1 MKHPEV
7 ILVPAFMLADY
18 FLTLAGAVLRDR
30 KYSDHFKTE
39 HYEMNPLWQKD
50 VARKKWLNPRHIVLV
65 VVVSCVLTLLAE
77 FGEMPEPFLQALL
90 GGVLMVFAIVIG
102 RHLCNLMIFRYMIRK
117 PDEISGQVTMA
128 HALLLSLS
136 LYQYLMIVVPLAL
149 IAVFS
154 PSPFVIGACVGAV
167 LVPAV
172 HLKWIAKQRK
182 RARSPQ

>member
-65 VVVSCVLTLLAE
+65 VVVSCVN
-77 FGEMPEPFLQALL
+77 QS
-90 GGVLMVFAIVIG
+90 
-102 RHLCNLMIFRYMIRK
+102 H
-117 PDEISGQVTMA
+117 DWS
-128 HALLLSLS
+128 
-136 LYQYLMIVVPLAL
+136 
-149 IAVFS
+149 
-154 PSPFVIGACVGAV
+154 
-167 LVPAV
+167 
-172 HLKWIAKQRK
+172 
-182 RARSPQ
+182 